1 MTQLQKAQT
10 LNPFDALR
18 RTRPDTGEFWSARE
32 LAPLLGYDT
41 WRNFSESIER
51 ARTACDNSGQDSRD
65 HIVGASKMITVGKGA
80 EREVLDYHLTRYA
93 AYLVAMNG
101 DARKDEVAQAQTYFA
116 VQTRRAEVAQQLPAL
131 PADPLLAQLQV
142 ITQMRQDQLQLASR
156 TQQLEQR
163 LDASPITHEK
173 INVIHKLGQQL
184 GQHMGNYRTAWRLF
198 NERFGIA
205 SYRDLPTNQYEA
217 GQQFLRMQIAAYT
230 GQTGLNY

>member
-163 LDASPITHEK
+163 LDASPITSEK
-173 INVIHKLGQQL
+173 IGVIHRLAKDLGSV
-184 GQHMGNYRTAWRLF
+184 MGDYRIAWRIF
-198 NERFGIA
+198 KDRFGLA
-205 SYRDLPTNQYEA
+205 SYRDLPSNRYDEA
-217 GQQFLRMQIAAYT
+217 VRFLQMQIAAYT
-230 GQTGLNY
+230 GQPRLDV